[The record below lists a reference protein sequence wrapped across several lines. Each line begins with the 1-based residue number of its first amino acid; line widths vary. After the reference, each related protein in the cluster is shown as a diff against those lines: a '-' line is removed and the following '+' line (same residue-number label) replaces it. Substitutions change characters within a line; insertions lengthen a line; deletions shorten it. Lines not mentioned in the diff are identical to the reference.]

1 MLINRVFYY
10 VPKLGHKYD
19 GKEGK
24 SMIKIVE
31 LEDGTFRI
39 TIHEETE
46 IATYDEITRF
56 QKIDNDPEILEKEN
70 GYRYFRE

>member
-1 MLINRVFYY
+1 
-10 VPKLGHKYD
+10 
-19 GKEGK
+19 
-24 SMIKIVE
+24 MIRIVE